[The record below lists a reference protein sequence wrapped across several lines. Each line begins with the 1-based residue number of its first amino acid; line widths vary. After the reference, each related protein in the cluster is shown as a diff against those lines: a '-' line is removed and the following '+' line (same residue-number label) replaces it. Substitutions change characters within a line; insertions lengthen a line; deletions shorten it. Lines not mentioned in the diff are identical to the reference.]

1 MNKRFTSAAV
11 ASVDPVTQG
20 RPSVLGWNDHAVPAA
35 DLTTAAQLAAELAE
49 AKRHV
54 ARLEAQLAEART
66 ASERKTSFVAMM
78 SHELRTPLNAIIG
91 FSDATL
97 REIRGPLPP
106 AYRDYIQDIRN
117 AGQYLAELIDSALDA
132 ARIEGGHVPL
142 TARPVSARLL
152 IAEARSIIAMRAEQ
166 EGIDIGPVQIA
177 GDWLLKVD
185 PVRARQI
192 FVNLLT
198 NAIKF
203 TPAGGRIGVDVNRIS
218 GEAIDIA
225 VWDTGIGIDADHQ
238 PRIFE
243 AFYQVPG
250 SEIRAGTK
258 GVGLGLA
265 ISRQLAHAMGGDILL
280 QSEPQQG
287 SRFIVRLPLFV
298 EATAAAVSTA
308 GCGT

>member
-1 MNKRFTSAAV
+1 MNKTSTSIAAT
-11 ASVDPVTQG
+11 VDPVSQG
-20 RPSVLGWNDHAVPAA
+20 YPPALGWNDHAVPAA
-35 DLTTAAQLAAELAE
+35 DRTLAAQLAAELAE

-54 ARLEAQLAEART
+54 ARLEAQLDEART

-91 FSDATL
+91 FSDAAL

-106 AYRDYIQDIRN
+106 AYRDYVQDIRN

-132 ARIEGGHVPL
+132 ARLEGGHVPL
-142 TARPVSARLL
+142 ATRPVSARLL

-166 EGIDIGPVQIA
+166 EGIDIGPVQIT
-177 GDWLLKVD
+177 GDWLLKAD

-203 TPAGGRIGVDVNRIS
+203 TPSGGRIGVDVSRVV
-218 GEAIDIA
+218 GETIDIA
-225 VWDTGIGIDADHQ
+225 VWDTGIGIDTDHQ
-238 PRIFE
+238 PRIFD

-250 SEIRAGTK
+250 SEIRAGSK
-258 GVGLGLA
+258 GAGLGLA

-280 QSEPQQG
+280 QSEPSQG
-287 SRFIVRLPLFV
+287 SRFIVRLPLFR
-298 EATAAAVSTA
+298 ETDAAAA
-308 GCGT
+308 LGR

>member
-1 MNKRFTSAAV
+1 MNKISMSAAV
-11 ASVDPVTQG
+11 SVDPAPQG
-20 RPSVLGWNDHAVPAA
+20 CSPVRGWNDHAVPAA
-35 DLTTAAQLAAELAE
+35 DRATAAQLAAELAE

-54 ARLEAQLAEART
+54 ARLEAQLAEARA
-66 ASERKTSFVAMM
+66 ASDRKTSFVAMM

-91 FSDATL
+91 FSDAAL

-106 AYRDYIQDIRN
+106 AYREYIQDIRN

-132 ARIEGGHVPL
+132 ARLEGGHVPIA
-142 TARPVSARLL
+142 ARPVSARLL
-152 IAEARSIIAMRAEQ
+152 IAEARSIIAIRAEQ
-166 EGIDIGPVQIA
+166 EGIDIGPVQII

-203 TPAGGRIGVDVNRIS
+203 TPSGGRIGVDINRVS
-218 GEAIDIA
+218 GETIDIA

-238 PRIFE
+238 PRIFD

-250 SEIRAGTK
+250 SEIRTGGK
-258 GVGLGLA
+258 GAGLGLA

-280 QSEPQQG
+280 QSEPEQG
-287 SRFIVRLPLFV
+287 SRFIVRLPLFA
-298 EATAAAVSTA
+298 EAAAGAAVSA
-308 GCGT
+308 DG

>member
-1 MNKRFTSAAV
+1 MNKTSTSAMA
-11 ASVDPVTQG
+11 ASVDPLSQG
-20 RPSVLGWNDHAVPAA
+20 RSPVLGWTDRAA
-35 DLTTAAQLAAELAE
+35 DRSITAELASE
-49 AKRHV
+49 LADAKRHI

-91 FSDATL
+91 FSDAAL

-106 AYRDYIQDIRN
+106 AYRDYVQDIRN

-132 ARIEGGHVPL
+132 ARLEGGHVPL
-142 TARPVSARLL
+142 APRPISARLL
-152 IAEARSIIAMRAEQ
+152 IAEARSIVAMRAEQ
-166 EGIDIGPVQIA
+166 EGIDIGRVQIG

-203 TPAGGRIGVDVNRIS
+203 TPSGGRIGVDVNRVS
-218 GEAIDIA
+218 GETIDIA

-238 PRIFE
+238 VRVFD

-250 SEIRAGTK
+250 SEIRSGGK
-258 GVGLGLA
+258 GAGLGLA

-280 QSEPQQG
+280 QSEPTQG
-287 SRFIVRLPLFV
+287 SRFIVRLPLFRD
-298 EATAAAVSTA
+298 ADAAAA
-308 GCGT
+308 AAAAAHGR